1 MIQLSQRFSYASKM
15 QNLWAFASRIVTNG
29 QTRLN
34 IVILVL
40 VIVLN
45 WFQYNNWLSQVSLQS
60 IIDYYKHDTK

>member
-45 WFQYNNWLSQVSLQS
+45 WLSQVSLQS